1 MQLCPINSEFCH
13 SRKASKINFHLD
25 NIETSCRLTC
35 GVVLTMGCARLCR
48 ESLLMMGA
56 ARYNLG
62 ARRPP
67 KGLAA
72 SAGPSSCG
80 APSSIGSW
88 NKWGDVIA
96 PLLDVFSSHPSYVA
110 FPRARPPSPRAPL
123 PPSRCRGQSE
133 IDLSGGKGG
142 FHRAPLR
149 FACGRRNL
157 RLAARGQFPSS
168 PAREPFFL
176 SRGATAR
183 ARPPPLRGCLP
194 RRGRGACIRS
204 APA

>member
-1 MQLCPINSEFCH
+1 
-13 SRKASKINFHLD
+13 
-25 NIETSCRLTC
+25 
-35 GVVLTMGCARLCR
+35 
-48 ESLLMMGA
+48 MMGA

-67 KGLAA
+67 EGLAA
-72 SAGPSSCG
+72 SAGPTSCG

-110 FPRARPPSPRAPL
+110 FPRARPLSPRAPL
-123 PPSRCRGQSE
+123 SPSRCRGQSE

-142 FHRAPLR
+142 FIGPRCASLADGAICALPRA
-149 FACGRRNL
+149 AS
-157 RLAARGQFPSS
+157 FPSS
-168 PAREPFFL
+168 PAREPFFP